1 MSKPREERT
10 GKVSMTR
17 DGVRYEGG
25 YVEDG
30 DMITVSTET
39 GTMKKKIMGM
49 PVKSVAEQLLAKL
62 VQEELKSLK

>member
-1 MSKPREERT
+1 MMAQPPQERS
-10 GKVSMTR
+10 GRVWMVR

-25 YVEDG
+25 YIEDG
-30 DMITVSTET
+30 DTITVSTET

-62 VQEELKSLK
+62 VQ